1 MSNCASTPISAG
13 VHGEPSVCRTPL
25 IFSEDGRLCSC
36 TTDDDESVFPAEH
49 LIPDRTWQTYA
60 VYESP
65 DSNYYD
71 TERIYTL
78 RTNTGYNLSDLFP
91 SAYDMKLQSGNYHVT
106 LTKEDN
112 ADGSK
117 MVTVTAD
124 NNTTMV
130 LLLLD
135 KNGYVTD
142 SKQIVFSSTGT
153 EGSTDGLPV
162 FEGETGKQYLRI
174 FDPLNHNTPVPYG
187 SAKVYTDEAHTQ
199 LYKEVTADKDGV
211 VDISDWPVGT
221 YYYTTEP

>member
-1 MSNCASTPISAG
+1 M
-13 VHGEPSVCRTPL
+13 
-25 IFSEDGRLCSC
+25 D
-36 TTDDDESVFPAEH
+36 
-49 LIPDRTWQTYA
+49 

-91 SAYDMKLQSGNYHVT
+91 GAYDMKLQSGNYHVT

-117 MVTVTAD
+117 TVTVTAD

-162 FEGETGKQYLRI
+162 F
-174 FDPLNHNTPVPYG
+174 
-187 SAKVYTDEAHTQ
+187 
-199 LYKEVTADKDGV
+199 
-211 VDISDWPVGT
+211 
-221 YYYTTEP
+221 